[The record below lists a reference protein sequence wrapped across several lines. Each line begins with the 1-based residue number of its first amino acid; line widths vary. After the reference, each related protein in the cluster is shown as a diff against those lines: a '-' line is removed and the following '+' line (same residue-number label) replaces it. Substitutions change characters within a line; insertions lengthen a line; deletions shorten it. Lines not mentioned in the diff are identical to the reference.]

1 MPCTEVCEVNNP
13 DLQPFQE
20 RVEFTLE
27 PGVGAWAGFVAVPA
41 GKRLVIEYISG
52 QAFLPIG
59 QKATFSVLLSLQG
72 QATDTWH
79 FLESSSVGTI
89 GGEDCFQCGRPVRLY
104 ADAETSVTLRTD
116 RDVAVG
122 TGISRMTLSGYLI
135 NT

>member
-1 MPCTEVCEVNNP
+1 MPCTEVCEVNNS

-59 QKATFSVLLSLQG
+59 QKATFSVLLSLKRQE
-72 QATDTWH
+72 TDTRN
-79 FLESSSVGTI
+79 LME
-89 GGEDCFQCGRPVRLY
+89 Y
-104 ADAETSVTLRTD
+104 
-116 RDVAVG
+116 
-122 TGISRMTLSGYLI
+122 
-135 NT
+135 